1 MMKTARGELHE
12 ASIEWDERAC
22 VGVVAASGGYPDK
35 YGTGYEIT
43 GLDEVD
49 DDVFVFHAGT
59 KLDDLGKNV
68 VTSGGRVLTVS
79 ALGETIEDARLKAY
93 ANIERINFKQSC
105 YRKDIALFS

>member
-1 MMKTARGELHE
+1 
-12 ASIEWDERAC
+12 
-22 VGVVAASGGYPDK
+22 
-35 YGTGYEIT
+35 
-43 GLDEVD
+43 
-49 DDVFVFHAGT
+49 
-59 KLDDLGKNV
+59 LGKNV